1 MSVNLYRIFTFRFW
15 QKLEFQ
21 KATQACAFCFWLSVS
36 RLFASDTSP
45 KWIDREG
52 LGKRRPRTRLAC
64 VASVS
69 VEIDRGKGFSVL
81 PAREMKRE
89 PTPPRYF
96 TCAIFRAVFDS
107 CSSFFAPKPHRNAR
121 KLWTVLLLAGMNRL
135 QEKRNLLLISVG
147 IGKIAIVTIE
157 RADLR
162 TFYPYCPGGVIS
174 PWRASKPGLPT
185 SSGFSPQC
193 VK

>member
-21 KATQACAFCFWLSVS
+21 KATHACAFCFWLSVS

-69 VEIDRGKGFSVL
+69 VWFRSKNRPWKGIFGFDS
-81 PAREMKRE
+81 ARNETR
-89 PTPPRYF
+89 TNPPPLSF
-96 TCAIFRAVFDS
+96 TCAIFLAVFDS

-147 IGKIAIVTIE
+147 IG
-157 RADLR
+157 
-162 TFYPYCPGGVIS
+162 
-174 PWRASKPGLPT
+174 
-185 SSGFSPQC
+185 
-193 VK
+193 